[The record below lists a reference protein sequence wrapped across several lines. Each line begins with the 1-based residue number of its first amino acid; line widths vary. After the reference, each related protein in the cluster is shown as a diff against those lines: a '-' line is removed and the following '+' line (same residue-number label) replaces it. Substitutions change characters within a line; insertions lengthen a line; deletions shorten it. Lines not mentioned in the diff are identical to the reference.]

1 MAGARSAVSS
11 VGQSNC
17 LLSNRSLVR
26 IQYGA
31 PCGHRIMAITSAFQ
45 ADDAGSIPAGRSIE
59 DYGDSIMSIFLR
71 YLSSVKISIQ
81 QLFMLVVVCLFL
93 PMKGNAEK
101 CSLYSPII
109 LYGAASGN
117 RTRII
122 SLEVRG
128 NSHYTMTS
136 WCAILDS
143 NQ

>member
-1 MAGARSAVSS
+1 MAWARSAVSS

-81 QLFMLVVVCLFL
+81 QLFMLALAMIVIGFLGMCLFV
-93 PMKGNAEK
+93 
-101 CSLYSPII
+101 YYI
-109 LYGAASGN
+109 LIDN
-117 RTRII
+117 
-122 SLEVRG
+122 
-128 NSHYTMTS
+128 
-136 WCAILDS
+136 
-143 NQ
+143 